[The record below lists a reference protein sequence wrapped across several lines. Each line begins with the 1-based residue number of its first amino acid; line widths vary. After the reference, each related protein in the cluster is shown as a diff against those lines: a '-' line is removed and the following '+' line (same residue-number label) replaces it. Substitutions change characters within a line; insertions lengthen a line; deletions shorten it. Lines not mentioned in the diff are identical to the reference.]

1 MDPSLGKR
9 KLKSGGKRKM
19 VKLKRTRSFDDDLF
33 NNNKVESS
41 EMGFTVDDVD
51 SGRNCSCN
59 CSFKKQNGNY
69 FDKKSSTP
77 KHSLN
82 MSSLIQI
89 TRANLSQVITKQ
101 INSLLIFIIFNLTN

>member
-9 KLKSGGKRKM
+9 KLKSGEKRKM

-41 EMGFTVDDVD
+41 EMGFTVDDVE
-51 SGRNCSCN
+51 SGRN

>member
-9 KLKSGGKRKM
+9 KFKSEGKRKM
-19 VKLKRTRSFDDDLF
+19 VKLKRTRSFDDDLL

-41 EMGFTVDDVD
+41 EMGFTVDEVDDVE
-51 SGRNCSCN
+51 SGRN

-77 KHSLN
+77 KHNLN
-82 MSSLIQI
+82 TNSLIQI

-101 INSLLIFIIFNLTN
+101 INSLLIFIIFIS